1 MNRKLAVI
9 LGIRPDVIRA
19 SVLLQLLHESP
30 ECDLHFIWTG
40 QHYSDNL
47 KDVFFR
53 ELHVHRPDIE
63 LNAGG
68 ETDAAVVCNVISK
81 LAPVLQDLNPAAA
94 VFLGDTNTVMG
105 CIAATQFNIPVVH
118 IEGCMR
124 SYDWRMPEEKYRT
137 VTEHLSDVIYAYFEE
152 YRQQGIREGLNPAS
166 IVVVGNL
173 IVDVLER
180 YYFARKSFYDALAD
194 ERFFASRRIERGNYY
209 VMTAHR
215 RENVQSAAPLKAIMD
230 LASQAP
236 CPVYFLAGYRTQ
248 RSLREMSIAVPGN
261 VILVDPVGYDEILA
275 LIVNCRGVL
284 TDSGTVV
291 EETCV
296 LGVPSVQMRKSTERP
311 QVYDARSSVKFDPA
325 DAVQFPAREVFR
337 KLESLRGGEWR
348 HALGDGKS
356 SERIAQDL
364 LRRIKEDDFARHRP
378 EQYHLPIG
386 RSYRGDGIDYNANSS
401 Q

>member
-19 SVLLQLLHESP
+19 SVLLQMLHESP
-30 ECDLHFIWTG
+30 DCDLHFIWTG

-53 ELHVHRPDIE
+53 ELQVRRPDIE

-68 ETDAAVVCNVISK
+68 DSDAAVVCNVIGK
-81 LAPVLQDLNPAAA
+81 LAPVLEDLKPAAA

-105 CIAATQFNIPVVH
+105 CVAAAQYNIPVVH

-137 VTEHLSDVIYAYFEE
+137 VVDHLSDVIYAYFDE
-152 YRQQGIREGLNPAS
+152 YREQGIREGLNPDN

-180 YYFARKSFYDALAD
+180 YYFARKAHYDQLAD
-194 ERFFASRRIERGNYY
+194 DQFFASREIQRGNYY

-215 RENVQSAAPLKAIMD
+215 RENVQSPEPLTAIMN
-230 LASQAP
+230 LAGHAD

-248 RSLREMSIAVPGN
+248 RSLREMNIAVPAN
-261 VILVDPVGYDEILA
+261 VIVVDPVGYDEILA
-275 LIVNCRGVL
+275 LIVNSRGVL
-284 TDSGTVV
+284 TDSGTIV

-325 DAVQFPAREVFR
+325 ETALYPFADIYH
-337 KLESLRGGEWR
+337 KLETLRGGDWR

-356 SERIAQDL
+356 SERIAKDL
-364 LRRIKEDDFARHRP
+364 LRRLVENDFARHGP
-378 EQYHLPIG
+378 ENYHLPVA
-386 RSYRGDGIDYNANSS
+386 RSYGGDGL
-401 Q
+401 